1 MPVIETETRA
11 MRAFLALR
19 DDPNALERLAASGV
33 HNLLLASG
41 DGLVIDAVT
50 ASKTLD
56 VDEIAASAASA
67 MNVARTKAEK
77 LRMGAVRGILVEF
90 ESGEAVV
97 LDPVADDALAVYLVD
112 SLAGTEQLGRELP
125 HLKQILVPVRD
136 YLSEERQASPPPAP
150 TPAAPSAKARAGA
163 RPAPQAPPAPSPQ
176 PTAPAAPKPAATAAP
191 SGDAA
196 RSLPRQG
203 ATRVALRKAEME
215 TAGFTATATVELALG
230 DRHVVGKAVGRNI
243 PDQYLSLAAEATI
256 RAVTEL
262 LPTGY
267 GIVLENIQPV
277 SSATEVAV
285 WANVIFITPTE
296 EQLLPGIARLEGQP
310 PLAAAK
316 TVLSAINRR
325 LELVLAD
332 FNR

>member
-1 MPVIETETRA
+1 MPVVETETKA
-11 MRAFLALR
+11 MRAFAALR
-19 DDPNALERLAASGV
+19 EDPNALERLAATGV
-33 HNLLLASG
+33 HNLLLVSG
-41 DGLVIDAVT
+41 DGLVIDAVI

-67 MNVARTKAEK
+67 MNAARAKAAR
-77 LRMGAVRGILVEF
+77 LRMGAVKGLLVEF

-97 LDPVADDALAVYLVD
+97 LDPVSDDAVAVYLSD
-112 SLAGTEQLGRELP
+112 SLAGTEQLARELP
-125 HLKQILVPVRD
+125 HLNPIL
-136 YLSEERQASPPPAP
+136 ASPGAAAPAATAP
-150 TPAAPSAKARAGA
+150 APAAPAS
-163 RPAPQAPPAPSPQ
+163 PAVAQAPPAPKPA
-176 PTAPAAPKPAATAAP
+176 PAPAASPVE
-191 SGDAA
+191 SGAGED
-196 RSLPRQG
+196 RRTG
-203 ATRVALRKAEME
+203 VTRVALRKAEME

-230 DRHVVGKAVGRNI
+230 EQLVVGKAVGRNI
-243 PDQYLSLAAEATI
+243 PDQYLTLAAEATI

-262 LPTGY
+262 LPAGY

-277 SSATEVAV
+277 SSVTEVAV

-296 EQLLPGIARLEGQP
+296 EQLLPGIARLDGQP

-332 FNR
+332 RAR